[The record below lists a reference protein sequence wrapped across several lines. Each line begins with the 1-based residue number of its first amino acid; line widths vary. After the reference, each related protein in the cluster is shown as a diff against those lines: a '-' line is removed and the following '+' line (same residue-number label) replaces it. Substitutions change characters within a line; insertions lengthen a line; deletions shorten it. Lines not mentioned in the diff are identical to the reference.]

1 MEKEKG
7 QIEIRSNEVQE
18 ILGGVPSRLIRYGVV
33 SVLVV
38 FLILL
43 LATWVV
49 RYPDILRS
57 KIVVTTER
65 PPAPMVA
72 RATGKIDK
80 LFVTDKQTVPAGT
93 VLGIIQNPATY
104 DDMNFLKNQ
113 LETIRLSLADF
124 SLSDSVVFRKDLQL
138 GSVQDEYSSFIKK
151 YNDYLNFVHIDYF
164 PKLNKSLEEQKR
176 MSRIYYERLYSQKNI
191 IENEYNLAYEQYR
204 RDSSLYINNVISSKD
219 FESSKAAMLAK
230 RSSFEGART
239 SLAETQM
246 EILSFDQKI
255 IENQKNQF
263 DQKSKY
269 ELDVSEAYQNLS
281 AALDEW
287 ELHYVLVAPVDGVVT
302 FTKFWSETQNVKEG
316 ERVMT
321 IVPENPGDLV
331 GRVELPVR
339 GSGKVKTGLRVNVK
353 FDNYPYMEYGIVK
366 AEVSN
371 ISLVPEDNFYV
382 VEVSFPEG
390 LVTTYG
396 NHLELQ
402 NQISGDAEIITE
414 QLRLIQ
420 RIFNPMK
427 ALWKERIVEK
437 E

>member
-1 MEKEKG
+1 MDNKN
-7 QIEIRSNEVQE
+7 IEIRSNEVQE

-38 FLILL
+38 FLILI
-43 LATWVV
+43 LATWAI
-49 RYPDILRS
+49 RYPDVLRS
-57 KIVVTTER
+57 KIIVTTER

-80 LFVTDKQTVPAGT
+80 LFVTDKQTVAAGT
-93 VLGIIQNPATY
+93 ILGIIQNPSLY
-104 DDMNFLKNQ
+104 EDMNFLKNQ
-113 LETIRLSLADF
+113 LESIRMSLADF
-124 SLSDSVVFRKDLQL
+124 SLSDTVVFRKDLQL

-151 YNDYLNFVHIDYF
+151 YNDYLNFAQIDYY

-176 MSRIYYERLYSQKNI
+176 MSRIYYERLFSQKNI
-191 IENEYNLAYEQYR
+191 IENEYTLSYEQYR

-219 FESSKAAMLAK
+219 FEVSKASMLAK
-230 RSSFEGART
+230 KSSFEGART

-339 GSGKVKTGLRVNVK
+339 GSGKVKNGLRVNVK

-366 AEVSN
+366 AEVRN

-382 VEVSFPEG
+382 VEVSFPGG

-420 RIFNPMK
+420 RIFNPLK
-427 ALWKERIVEK
+427 SLWMERIVEGK
-437 E
+437 

>member
-1 MEKEKG
+1 MDDKN
-7 QIEIRSNEVQE
+7 IEIRSNEVQE

-33 SVLVV
+33 SVLAV
-38 FLILL
+38 FLILIV
-43 LATWVV
+43 ATWVIS
-49 RYPDILRS
+49 YPDVIRS

-65 PPAPMVA
+65 PPAPVVS
-72 RATGKIDK
+72 RATGKIDN
-80 LFVTDKQTVPAGT
+80 LFVADKQVVPSGT
-93 VLGIIQNPATY
+93 ILGIIQNPARH
-104 DDMNFLKNQ
+104 DDVNYLKNQ
-113 LETIRLSLADF
+113 MESVRTNLVDF
-124 SLSDSVVFRKDLQL
+124 NLPDTFKFERNLQL
-138 GSVQDEYSSFIKK
+138 GPIQDEYSSFIKK
-151 YNDYLNFVHIDYF
+151 YNDYLNFASIDYY
-164 PKLNKSLEEQKR
+164 PKLNKSLEEQKK
-176 MSRIYYERLYSQKNI
+176 MSRIYYERLFSQKNI
-191 IENEYNLAYEQYR
+191 IENEYTLSYEQYR
-204 RDSSLYINNVISSKD
+204 RDSSLYNNNVISSKD
-219 FESSKAAMLAK
+219 FEVSKAAMLAK
-230 RSSFEGART
+230 KSSFEGART

-255 IENQKNQF
+255 IENQKDHF

-269 ELDVSEAYQNLS
+269 ELEVSEAFQNLS

-287 ELHYVLVAPVDGVVT
+287 ELHYVLLAPVDGIVT
-302 FTKFWSETQNVKEG
+302 FTKFWSETQNVREG

-321 IVPENPGDLV
+321 IIPENPGDLV

-366 AEVSN
+366 AEVRN
-371 ISLVPEDNFYV
+371 ISLVPEDNFYM
-382 VEVSFPEG
+382 VEVFFPEG

-402 NQISGDAEIITE
+402 NQISGNAEIITE

-420 RIFNPMK
+420 RIFNPLK